1 MRGTTNLAQPSPQTA
16 PSPGERGYVSI
27 PSRAAG
33 CRGHAEGHFLCEQRV
48 YPVATA
54 CGNGKRAVSVVLLA
68 AFVTG
73 ENDSVYSAF
82 LPRTNR
88 NFQLSQEA
96 RKHAHRKNS
105 CFRACLLGTTNLAQP
120 SPQTAPSPWERG
132 LCPIH
137 PGRQIAAGRPRATS
151 CAGSVCTPPLPAA
164 RGNGKRAASVVLPAA
179 FVTGENESVH
189 SAFLPRTNRSFQLSQ
204 EARRHAHRKNSCFRA
219 YLQGRRTWPSP
230 LRRQRQAPG
239 GNVRQERG
247 AVSQFLDA
255 TALPDLPTLARH
267 D

>member
-1 MRGTTNLAQPSPQTA
+1 
-16 PSPGERGYVSI
+16 VSI

-96 RKHAHRKNS
+96 RKHAHGKNS
-105 CFRACLLGTTNLAQP
+105 CFRACLLGTTNLAQLSNP
-120 SPQTAPSPWERG
+120 SRATDCCGQAEGDFLCGQRMYTPVASGPRQREAGRQRG
-132 LCPIH
+132 L
-137 PGRQIAAGRPRATS
+137 AGRLRDWRERQACIQPFR
-151 CAGSVCTPPLPAA
+151 LE
-164 RGNGKRAASVVLPAA
+164 RIEA
-179 FVTGENESVH
+179 FN
-189 SAFLPRTNRSFQLSQ
+189 L
-204 EARRHAHRKNSCFRA
+204 ARRHEGTHTGRIRA
-219 YLQGRRTWPSP
+219 FVPTCRDDEPGPALSADSAKPRGATSGRREET
-230 LRRQRQAPG
+230 
-239 GNVRQERG
+239 
-247 AVSQFLDA
+247 VSQFLDA
-255 TALPDLPTLARH
+255 TALPDMPTLARH